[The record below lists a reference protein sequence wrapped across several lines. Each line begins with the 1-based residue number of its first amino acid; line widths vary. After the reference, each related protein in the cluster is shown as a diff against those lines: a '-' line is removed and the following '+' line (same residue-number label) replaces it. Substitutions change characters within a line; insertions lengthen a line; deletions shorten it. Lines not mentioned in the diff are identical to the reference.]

1 MPIHLTRQYIGKET
15 RKLCFSIQFYF
26 RGWWLVTNFPRRL
39 FKFTERNTNK
49 SWGKK
54 KKYRHNQTCVVSW
67 VRLFR
72 IQSEEKLLKLSEVYR
87 KINHCQDKIVEL
99 WLSGTQHFGF
109 KNLNRSKEPM
119 REKSKRYR
127 RQEECY
133 TRDHTLPKKPTK
145 WRGKWYG
152 LTCSFK

>member
-39 FKFTERNTNK
+39 SKFTERNTNK

-54 KKYRHNQTCVVSW
+54 RNIDTI
-67 VRLFR
+67 RLVLCRGWDYF
-72 IQSEEKLLKLSEVYR
+72 EFNPKKLLKLSEVYR